1 MNVTWGSQSASIE
14 ITVNTGAPSY
24 FIITGDSMIEAGNT
38 TSLDIDIYDQKGNM
52 KDRSTSGTLTWG
64 AENGAMDN
72 ATGAFTGDLIGTWNI
87 WVDSDLGIHSERS
100 IDVTYGDIDELEVT
114 AVGPTNT
121 IIVTSSPTMDSISLT
136 ADDSVTLTVVRI
148 DVQGN
153 RELFDLPLSGWT
165 SLNGIV
171 NVGSPATWDAAEQGS
186 SWVKATLEGYDVVVP
201 MAVDHGLPDG
211 IEIRSTGLTLV
222 SGQDTGTLSVFA
234 SDADGN
240 EWSVSGT
247 WSPAVSSA
255 SDWLEDQ
262 GHIAVFEAVTVG
274 DWTINVYHEY
284 SEPGVGM
291 LSISTS
297 ATFTVLPGI
306 LDDITLA
313 EDVEI
318 TADDTYDLSPDA
330 RDIHDNDLSED
341 SLQWLQW
348 DSTTEMAPTVCS
360 LTNPGWQEITLAMRD
375 ANYVWGDNDNTTI
388 GQYTICAFGP
398 NNVQSMSV
406 INVTVGQVANVW
418 HKAYSTFTEESADD
432 PARSQIIVQTQTQIT
447 AGDFP
452 IVEIWVA
459 DADGNEYQVDG
470 VDWGS
475 NSANIIAAD
484 QNQFLEIGNY
494 RFIGLINQDY
504 ELSYSAGS
512 CSTCSGTW
520 DVTVDYGPLMQL
532 VATASSPGTVSGT
545 SITVEQQ
552 SLVTIS
558 VEGFDQ
564 HGNSVPVSID
574 DKFDDISDSLNIW
587 SDDPSQTSAEVYMLN
602 DGMNKVTICA
612 IDADDEKSCDQVQ
625 ISVDG
630 TLAGWFEASAPLS
643 WILLASVVAL
653 LLGVVLVVIVLMRR
667 GDRDE
672 EYDDE
677 DYFEDEDDYIAPAAT
692 PTTESYSEPET
703 QEEYSAEEDPNYRV
717 DEDGTEWW
725 QDDEGAWWYR
735 DPGMDDWAEWTE

>member
-1 MNVTWGSQSASIE
+1 M
-14 ITVNTGAPSY
+14 
-24 FIITGDSMIEAGNT
+24 
-38 TSLDIDIYDQKGNM
+38 
-52 KDRSTSGTLTWG
+52 
-64 AENGAMDN
+64 
-72 ATGAFTGDLIGTWNI
+72 
-87 WVDSDLGIHSERS
+87 
-100 IDVTYGDIDELEVT
+100 
-114 AVGPTNT
+114 
-121 IIVTSSPTMDSISLT
+121 
-136 ADDSVTLTVVRI
+136 
-148 DVQGN
+148 
-153 RELFDLPLSGWT
+153 
-165 SLNGIV
+165 
-171 NVGSPATWDAAEQGS
+171 
-186 SWVKATLEGYDVVVP
+186 
-201 MAVDHGLPDG
+201 
-211 IEIRSTGLTLV
+211 
-222 SGQDTGTLSVFA
+222 
-234 SDADGN
+234 
-240 EWSVSGT
+240 
-247 WSPAVSSA
+247 
-255 SDWLEDQ
+255 
-262 GHIAVFEAVTVG
+262 
-274 DWTINVYHEY
+274 
-284 SEPGVGM
+284 
-291 LSISTS
+291 
-297 ATFTVLPGI
+297 
-306 LDDITLA
+306 
-313 EDVEI
+313 
-318 TADDTYDLSPDA
+318 
-330 RDIHDNDLSED
+330 
-341 SLQWLQW
+341 
-348 DSTTEMAPTVCS
+348 
-360 LTNPGWQEITLAMRD
+360 
-375 ANYVWGDNDNTTI
+375 
-388 GQYTICAFGP
+388 
-398 NNVQSMSV
+398 
-406 INVTVGQVANVW
+406 GQVANVW

-475 NSANIIAAD
+475 NSANMIAAD

-677 DYFEDEDDYIAPAAT
+677 DYFEDEDDYIAPAAS

-725 QDDEGAWWYR
+725 QDDEGCLLYTSPSPR
-735 DPGMDDWAEWTE
+735 D